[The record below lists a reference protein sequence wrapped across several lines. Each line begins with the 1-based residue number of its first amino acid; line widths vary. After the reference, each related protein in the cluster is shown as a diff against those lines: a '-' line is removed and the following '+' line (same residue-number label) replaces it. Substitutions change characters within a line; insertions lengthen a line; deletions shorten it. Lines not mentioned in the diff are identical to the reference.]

1 MCKENSMRN
10 SNSQEDYSDLELKEF
25 SLPLVE
31 TGDSIGLYYIL
42 LITTTM
48 PLNTHQIFPS
58 FHQIAVTLPFS
69 PTLHIKSSLLP
80 FTYFPPP
87 PGQKRQQSMGNEGQ
101 RAVLRKRQNKK

>member
-1 MCKENSMRN
+1 MCKENSMRK

-48 PLNTHQIFPS
+48 PSNTHQIFPS

-69 PTLHIKSSLLP
+69 PHPPHKKFLTAIHLFSS
-80 FTYFPPP
+80 TSWA
-87 PGQKRQQSMGNEGQ
+87 KET
-101 RAVLRKRQNKK
+101 AVNG